1 MNLDATYEAVEAN
14 RVQVVGRVAAERG
27 HVSEYDWLTSH
38 LADCGQVS
46 YQRRYRSYWAM
57 NPARLAASYYEPYFS
72 LLGSPAGLFPGEL
85 ASLLYRIPSHSSGRH
100 TLQFSFAT
108 KLAHM
113 HDGRL
118 PIYDSRVA
126 DFYAFRPPDSALPLN
141 SRISRL
147 CWFYEFLE
155 REYARVL
162 EQGLLK
168 QSIALFRE
176 QLQPQRFTDQKIVDS
191 LLWAF
196 ASPLG
201 PAGRQ

>member
-1 MNLDATYEAVEAN
+1 MNLDATYDVVEAG
-14 RVQVVGRVAAERG
+14 REQLVRRVAAEQG
-27 HVSEYDWLTSH
+27 HVSEYDWLMSH
-38 LADCGQVS
+38 VADCGEVG

-57 NPARLAASYYEPYFS
+57 NSARLAASYYGPYFA
-72 LLGSPAGLFPGEL
+72 LLGSPAGLSPSEL
-85 ASLLYRIPSHSSGRH
+85 ASSLFRIPSHGSGRH
-100 TLQFSFAT
+100 SLQFSFAT

-126 DFYAFRPPDSALPLN
+126 DFYAFRPPDSGLPLE
-141 SRISRL
+141 SRINRL
-147 CWFYEFLE
+147 GWFYEFLE

-162 EQGLLK
+162 ERGLLK

-196 ASPLG
+196 AAERG
-201 PAGRQ
+201 AAGRQ